1 MTDIRAKIAKLLSL
15 AESPNENEAKAA
27 LLKARQLMAENK
39 LLEADI
45 QEMRTSVKV
54 VKELIGV
61 TCSGQTNTWAVE
73 LSALVASHY
82 CCVAWKQRRAG
93 ERHVTIGFCGLQEDF
108 EICKSAFMCAYDYI
122 RYYCDNCVSHES
134 DGTHG
139 AYRKRCNAYGWGFV
153 IGLREA
159 LKQQSAEHQ
168 EWGLVM
174 VVPEPVMGA
183 LAGCKK
189 RSFGNFQR
197 GYNEYT
203 RAGYEHG
210 KQFNLNT
217 KLVTE

>member
-1 MTDIRAKIAKLLSL
+1 MADIRDKIAKLLSL
-15 AESPNENEAKAA
+15 AQSPNENEAKAA

-45 QEMRTSVKV
+45 QAVRNSDKV
-54 VKELIGV
+54 VRELIGV

-73 LSALVASHY
+73 LSAIIASHY
-82 CCVAWKQRRAG
+82 CCVAWKQREAG
-93 ERHVTIGFCGLQEDF
+93 KRHVTLGFCGLQEDF

-122 RYYCDNCVSHES
+122 KYYCENSISRES

-153 IGLREA
+153 IGLTAA
-159 LKQQSAEHQ
+159 LKQQSEEHK

-174 VVPEPVMGA
+174 VVPEQVTDAMSD
-183 LAGCKK
+183 CKV
-189 RSFGNFQR
+189 RSFGNFQN
-197 GYNEYT
+197 GYDEYKRT
-203 RAGYEHG
+203 GYQHG

-217 KLVTE
+217 KLVTK